1 MTGVRLLV
9 IAALLFG
16 HSVMCQAQTAE
27 IGADESQIE
36 AYRKAIAGTA
46 DNEEKAALYKK
57 IGDLYVSREDY
68 KDAAEEY
75 IHALSLSR
83 GFTEQERIQ
92 MAVSISW
99 GDKLDEA
106 ISEFRSI
113 LKADPKNVEA
123 QIHLARTLSWAGQF
137 DESLDEISKVLEQ
150 HPDNR
155 DALLIKANDLRWN
168 GDTDEA
174 FPIYQSL
181 LEEQEDFDARV
192 GYTYVLLAR
201 GEDTAARESM
211 ALLKPA
217 YPYQED
223 ELKKLQQEISK
234 PKPAPQVQGEANA
247 AVTTP
252 DMKFTNYHDTDG
264 NDVNRFTASYGFTSG
279 KWKNLLSYVH
289 TEATDYTRR
298 GNTNMLSGETWFP
311 VSRLIGMGAGLGIIR
326 YNDNGSADFLLGRL
340 SADREFPWG
349 SVGVTLAE
357 EPLNDTAE
365 LIENR
370 IRYTIARADLSSS
383 LTDRLS
389 LSGSFGYADYS
400 DDNNSYNLRLALRRF
415 LTADNPKISIGYR
428 FIYLDFD
435 HQSFDGYFDP
445 NDFVSNQLFA
455 GITFAYGKWSGFV
468 ELYGG
473 YQSYRRYGEDF
484 GDIVSGGAADV
495 GYKLTKNI
503 SADISVEGGDSAV
516 QTAAGFRYHLIGFK
530 LSGAW

>member
-1 MTGVRLLV
+1 
-9 IAALLFG
+9 
-16 HSVMCQAQTAE
+16 
-27 IGADESQIE
+27 
-36 AYRKAIAGTA
+36 
-46 DNEEKAALYKK
+46 
-57 IGDLYVSREDY
+57 
-68 KDAAEEY
+68 
-75 IHALSLSR
+75 
-83 GFTEQERIQ
+83 
-92 MAVSISW
+92 
-99 GDKLDEA
+99 
-106 ISEFRSI
+106 
-113 LKADPKNVEA
+113 
-123 QIHLARTLSWAGQF
+123 
-137 DESLDEISKVLEQ
+137 
-150 HPDNR
+150 
-155 DALLIKANDLRWN
+155 
-168 GDTDEA
+168 
-174 FPIYQSL
+174 
-181 LEEQEDFDARV
+181 
-192 GYTYVLLAR
+192 
-201 GEDTAARESM
+201 
-211 ALLKPA
+211 
-217 YPYQED
+217 
-223 ELKKLQQEISK
+223 
-234 PKPAPQVQGEANA
+234 
-247 AVTTP
+247 
-252 DMKFTNYHDTDG
+252 
-264 NDVNRFTASYGFTSG
+264 
-279 KWKNLLSYVH
+279 
-289 TEATDYTRR
+289 
-298 GNTNMLSGETWFP
+298 
-311 VSRLIGMGAGLGIIR
+311 
-326 YNDNGSADFLLGRL
+326 
-340 SADREFPWG
+340 
-349 SVGVTLAE
+349 
-357 EPLNDTAE
+357 